1 MGLAE
6 LHFDPFLLWT
16 MTKRHDTPTAFRAL
30 LADLSGVKMRRMFN
44 SEAFFAGPVLFA
56 FFGEDGLVLR
66 LPDEARQ
73 GALDAGLARPFL
85 GQLPEQLGGWVT
97 VEFREEGVALL
108 HAAHTSARGMARS
121 LARKG
126 AGSRRRTVARGS

>member
-1 MGLAE
+1 
-6 LHFDPFLLWT
+6 
-16 MTKRHDTPTAFRAL
+16 MTKRPNTPAAFRAL
-30 LADLSGVKMRRMFN
+30 LAELSGVKMRRMFN

-66 LPDEARQ
+66 LPDDVRQEALEGGQ
-73 GALDAGLARPFL
+73 ARPFL
-85 GQLPEQLGGWVT
+85 GKLPEQLGGWVT

-126 AGSRRRTVARGS
+126 ANTRRRTVAG

>member
-16 MTKRHDTPTAFRAL
+16 MIKRYDTPAAFRAL
-30 LADLSGVKMRRMFN
+30 LAELPGVRMRRMFN

-66 LPDEARQ
+66 LPDDTRQ
-73 GALDAGLARPFL
+73 AALDAGLARPFL
-85 GQLPEQLGGWVT
+85 GKLPEQLGGWVM
-97 VEFREEGVALL
+97 VDFREEGVALL
-108 HAAHTSARGMARS
+108 HTAHTSARGMARS

-126 AGSRRRTVARGS
+126 AGSRRRTVAGR